1 MIMACLMMSPFR
13 MWCRANFTY
22 FSITRTWEFLAQ
34 CGIPCTVILYL
45 SFGVYKRLKILCGS
59 EDFKDQNEAL
69 RKSVAKARLTLSMN
83 MIFVTC
89 EFLFW
94 IRLPIDVRYI
104 PKLSWVNYLH
114 NFPDHQMGSQFQH
127 LENWVL
133 ASNPDFHWE
142 NNYSWPLLFQLLDL
156 QVLTMEGQK
165 EAWKVN
171 YTKRWT
177 KSGTTNLTLP
187 YTLGQKTFFP

>member
-1 MIMACLMMSPFR
+1 MIMACIMMSPFR

-45 SFGVYKRLKILCGS
+45 SYDVYKRLKILSRS
-59 EDFKDQNEAL
+59 EEFKDDQNEAL

-104 PKLSWVNYLH
+104 PKLNWLSNLAISYFSRSSNGIPISTFGKLGTGVQSWLSLGKQLFLAIAVPT
-114 NFPDHQMGSQFQH
+114 FGSTSTY
-127 LENWVL
+127 N
-133 ASNPDFHWE
+133 
-142 NNYSWPLLFQLLDL
+142 
-156 QVLTMEGQK
+156 GR
-165 EAWKVN
+165 
-171 YTKRWT
+171 TKRSL
-177 KSGTTNLTLP
+177 KSQLH
-187 YTLGQKTFFP
+187 